1 MALEKLAKTLVRKA
15 GQAASKA
22 QPFYSPIDEAI
33 AAITQGKGTGAQM
46 LAELMKTKGV
56 AKELKDRPAI
66 KKALEASKD
75 TKVTKADVE
84 RLAAENPVASVQET
98 TIGAPYK
105 TGEMDRL
112 LDQWA
117 AQNSGPTADAINRGE
132 TLFATRQLAEEAGD
146 TDVVNLID
154 RVDSEA
160 KFQKYTI
167 PGGENYREVLIRLPQ
182 KNNDQ
187 IIKSVDGKYRFKS
200 ADGEVYGLG
209 YATKEGAESARASS
223 GISYQSPHFNEPNIF
238 AHARVSDRVG
248 PNGERILHVEEVQS
262 DWHQA
267 GRKKGYKG
275 QTDAQSKELLAERE
289 RLTAEI
295 KGIGNRIAELP
306 NTDINGY
313 TNLIEQRGALVRRK
327 NELAD
332 QYGQLAKAE
341 AGKVPDAPFKQNWHE
356 LVMKRLLDDAARNGY
371 DKVVITPGKTHIDRY
386 TEYLRANLDS
396 IEYEPYLEDGKQ
408 MFELAGY
415 KNGAQ
420 IFSEEAVTP
429 ERMRELLGKSMHEK
443 IMQGH
448 GESLAEQR
456 PMRPDWK
463 RITGDDISVGG
474 EGMKGFYDQI
484 VPSYLNDY
492 GKKYGVTVGTH
503 DLVVPRKNPLRD
515 IQEAVDEGY
524 ITAEE
529 AAEMNPYQRRMFIN
543 QFQTRVNPVHS
554 FDITPQMREEI
565 TTKGQPLYQVAPPV
579 AIGAGA
585 AMQEEEPS
593 EYGKGGAVK
602 NVAKILMPRAEQEA
616 NFAKFL
622 AESKAPMRLYHG
634 TTATEGGKGEEAIRR
649 FKPSKEGALGS
660 GVYLTP
666 NTNYA
671 EQYTF
676 KGAGNYEG
684 GNTLPVHAQIKNPL
698 ILDGSASRD
707 PMIEAL
713 MRLGMGEP
721 QASRMVE
728 RAYENKGYI
737 GKEVESR
744 ARAQGYDGL
753 MQYDRDGQL
762 GEVVSYNP
770 NAIKSAIGN
779 EGTYDITNPDMNK
792 AGGGAVRKALKAVIK
807 PTDYLSARAIEPP
820 HGVRDIEKLNLLVK
834 SMKENGWQG
843 RPILTYDAGRGD
855 EALTGSHR
863 IKAATQADIE
873 VPIYRIENA
882 GDYVDKN
889 GKSIFDVGFMELED
903 QVKWLNQFGDKNA
916 AQLLKQEPTDYGKG
930 GTVKRVINAVLPKG
944 QQAILP
950 AAESAANLE
959 RFLAESAIKD
969 RMYHGTFRGGFS
981 TFDRNKTT
989 EWRQPSMDTVGSWFS
1004 NNPSE
1009 AGGAGMYAS
1018 GQGASIYPV
1027 HLSIKN
1033 PKEYNTFN
1041 DFLVDMHSA
1050 AGRELPKSAPGLGS
1064 TEELRQKLKAEG
1076 YDGIAFKQTAN
1087 QSLMQD
1093 IQEMQ
1098 DAVKRA
1104 RMEELSMKRQE
1115 REPYTM
1121 KRERLEQTLNSMNK
1135 ELSQSG
1141 SSTEFDEQRVFIPLE
1156 PTQIKS
1162 AIGNRGTYDINEADI
1177 NKAKGGQVTNDAMWI
1192 ALQNKQ
1198 LRKKH
1203 GN

>member
-33 AAITQGKGTGAQM
+33 ANITQGKVTGQQM
-46 LAELMKTKGV
+46 LADLLKTKGV

-66 KKALEASKD
+66 KKALEQAG
-75 TKVTKADVE
+75 TNRVTKADVE
-84 RLAAENPVASVQET
+84 RLAAESP
-98 TIGAPYK
+98 
-105 TGEMDRL
+105 
-112 LDQWA
+112 A
-117 AQNSGPTADAINRGE
+117 AQIEQSIPRLAFDENNPSLPSDNSMVVRKNPDYPNNSHFPIGVYDRFTEKLIGGGDNDIDAIYDAFSGYPERWGDG
-132 TLFATRQLAEEAGD
+132 ATSD
-146 TDVVNLID
+146 FSKWTV
-154 RVDSEA
+154 
-160 KFQKYTI
+160 
-167 PGGENYREVLIRLPQ
+167 PGGENYREVLIKLPS
-182 KNNDQ
+182 
-187 IIKSVDGKYRFKS
+187 KSS
-200 ADGEVYGLG
+200 QN
-209 YATKEGAESARASS
+209 
-223 GISYQSPHFNEPNIF
+223 YQSSHFNAPNVL
-238 AHARVSDRVG
+238 AHARVTDRIG
-248 PNGERILHVEEVQS
+248 PNGEKILHVEEIQS

-267 GRKKGYKG
+267 GRRKGYKG

-289 RLTAEI
+289 RLTDEI
-295 KGIGNRIAELP
+295 KGIGDRIAELP

-313 TNLIEQRGALVRRK
+313 TKLIEQRGALVRRK
-327 NELAD
+327 NELAE

-371 DKVVITPGKTHIDRY
+371 DKVVITPGAKQAERY
-386 TEYLRANLDS
+386 DLS
-396 IEYEPYLEDGKQ
+396 KHVG
-408 MFELAGY
+408 ELVHW
-415 KNGAQ
+415 KNGDE
-420 IFSEEAVTP
+420 IGISAVTP
-429 ERMRELLGKSMHEK
+429 EDREIFSQKYFKDSELDSAVGEEIAKK
-443 IMQGH
+443 IRRGE
-448 GESLAEQR
+448 GESNSEFGFDLSNGEKALR
-456 PMRPDWK
+456 GAGLK
-463 RITGDDISVGG
+463 LGG
-474 EGMKGFYDQI
+474 EGMKGFYDKI
-484 VPSYLNDY
+484 IPSYLNEY
-492 GKKYGVTVGTH
+492 GKRYGARVGTYNLPDPEVH
-503 DLVVPRKNPLRD
+503 HIPTIADIERGGVEMFGRADLTPEETLQVENAFRAQRSAETAIPL
-515 IQEAVDEGY
+515 
-524 ITAEE
+524 
-529 AAEMNPYQRRMFIN
+529 
-543 QFQTRVNPVHS
+543 HS

-585 AMQEEEPS
+585 AMQEEEPT

-602 NVAKILMPRAEQEA
+602 NVTNVAKMLMPRAEQEV
-616 NFAKFL
+616 NLAKFL

-792 AGGGAVRKALKAVIK
+792 AGGGAVRKALKAV
-807 PTDYLSARAIEPP
+807 
-820 HGVRDIEKLNLLVK
+820 
-834 SMKENGWQG
+834 
-843 RPILTYDAGRGD
+843 
-855 EALTGSHR
+855 
-863 IKAATQADIE
+863 
-873 VPIYRIENA
+873 
-882 GDYVDKN
+882 
-889 GKSIFDVGFMELED
+889 
-903 QVKWLNQFGDKNA
+903 
-916 AQLLKQEPTDYGKG
+916 
-930 GTVKRVINAVLPKG
+930 LPKG
-944 QQAILP
+944 QQDILP

-969 RMYHGTFRGGFS
+969 RLYHGTAHYAN
-981 TFDRNKTT
+981 TPEKTDKLT
-989 EWRQPSMDTVGSWFS
+989 
-1004 NNPSE
+1004 
-1009 AGGAGMYAS
+1009 AS
-1018 GQGASIYPV
+1018 GIKSFKKKTRGTFLSPDADLADYTNTLGGPQGAVYPV
-1027 HLSIKN
+1027 YAQVKDPFDYENSAHL
-1033 PKEYNTFN
+1033 
-1041 DFLVDMHSA
+1041 DALA
-1050 AGRELPKSAPGLGS
+1050 
-1064 TEELRQKLKAEG
+1064 
-1076 YDGIAFKQTAN
+1076 KQTKLSPEGVRHLLFRDTDN
-1087 QSLMQD
+1087 WQSL
-1093 IQEMQ
+1093 E
-1098 DAVKRA
+1098 
-1104 RMEELSMKRQE
+1104 
-1115 REPYTM
+1115 EPYMQKAIKQLGHDGYYT
-1121 KRERLEQTLNSMNK
+1121 LEEGRKN
-1135 ELSQSG
+1135 LSVY
-1141 SSTEFDEQRVFIPLE
+1141 DPR
-1156 PTQIKS
+1156 QIKS
-1162 AIGNRGTYDINEADI
+1162 AIGNRGTYDIEEADI

>member
-1 MALEKLAKTLVRKA
+1 MYSRMKPMQPEEIAKYEQL
-15 GQAASKA
+15 QAAW
-22 QPFYSPIDEAI
+22 
-33 AAITQGKGTGAQM
+33 
-46 LAELMKTKGV
+46 
-56 AKELKDRPAI
+56 
-66 KKALEASKD
+66 AS
-75 TKVTKADVE
+75 TKA
-84 RLAAENPVASVQET
+84 R
-98 TIGAPYK
+98 
-105 TGEMDRL
+105 
-112 LDQWA
+112 
-117 AQNSGPTADAINRGE
+117 
-132 TLFATRQLAEEAGD
+132 
-146 TDVVNLID
+146 VV
-154 RVDSEA
+154 
-160 KFQKYTI
+160 
-167 PGGENYREVLIRLPQ
+167 
-182 KNNDQ
+182 
-187 IIKSVDGKYRFKS
+187 
-200 ADGEVYGLG
+200 
-209 YATKEGAESARASS
+209 
-223 GISYQSPHFNEPNIF
+223 
-238 AHARVSDRVG
+238 
-248 PNGERILHVEEVQS
+248 
-262 DWHQA
+262 
-267 GRKKGYKG
+267 
-275 QTDAQSKELLAERE
+275 
-289 RLTAEI
+289 
-295 KGIGNRIAELP
+295 
-306 NTDINGY
+306 
-313 TNLIEQRGALVRRK
+313 
-327 NELAD
+327 
-332 QYGQLAKAE
+332 
-341 AGKVPDAPFKQNWHE
+341 DAPFKQNWHE

-371 DKVVITPGKTHIDRY
+371 DKVVITPG
-386 TEYLRANLDS
+386 
-396 IEYEPYLEDGKQ
+396 
-408 MFELAGY
+408 
-415 KNGAQ
+415 
-420 IFSEEAVTP
+420 
-429 ERMRELLGKSMHEK
+429 
-443 IMQGH
+443 
-448 GESLAEQR
+448 AEQAKR
-456 PMRPDWK
+456 YDLSKQIGRVVYSPETEMLNAFDLSNRSVIQRGNVKPDQIEEYIGKEPAK
-463 RITGDDISVGG
+463 RLLDQQNTKIDSRGGKDVPYQEISGLDLQVGG

-484 VPSYLNDY
+484 LPSYLNDY
-492 GKKYGVTVGTH
+492 GKKYGARVGTYNLPDPEVH
-503 DLVVPRKNPLRD
+503 HIPTIADIERGGMDMFGRADLTPEETLQVENAFKAQRSAETAIPL
-515 IQEAVDEGY
+515 
-524 ITAEE
+524 
-529 AAEMNPYQRRMFIN
+529 
-543 QFQTRVNPVHS
+543 HS

-565 TTKGQPLYQVAPPV
+565 TTKGQPLYQAAPPV

-585 AMQEEEPS
+585 AMQEEEPT

-676 KGAGNYEG
+676 KGTGNYEG

-753 MQYDRDGQL
+753 MQYDRDGEL

-770 NAIKSAIGN
+770 SAIKSAIGN

-792 AGGGAVRKALKAVIK
+792 AGGGAVKKALK
-807 PTDYLSARAIEPP
+807 
-820 HGVRDIEKLNLLVK
+820 
-834 SMKENGWQG
+834 
-843 RPILTYDAGRGD
+843 
-855 EALTGSHR
+855 
-863 IKAATQADIE
+863 
-873 VPIYRIENA
+873 
-882 GDYVDKN
+882 
-889 GKSIFDVGFMELED
+889 
-903 QVKWLNQFGDKNA
+903 
-916 AQLLKQEPTDYGKG
+916 
-930 GTVKRVINAVLPKG
+930 AVLPKG

-1018 GQGASIYPV
+1018 GQDASIYPV

-1033 PKEYNTFN
+1033 PKMYNTFN

-1135 ELSQSG
+1135 ELSQYG

-1162 AIGNRGTYDINEADI
+1162 AIGNRGTYDPAEADI